1 MNFVHQFRSP
11 GENFE
16 EKFVPIF
23 FIHTHKNANTS
34 QIQVYPL
41 LCMRT
46 SKEIIS
52 KFIFQ
57 RSGQGSCI
65 GLSRRQNGWEW
76 ATNFE
81 KFVPSCAWLN
91 GSSKQIESDQTC

>member
-1 MNFVHQFRSP
+1 MNFVHQFRSL

-41 LCMRT
+41 LCVRP

-52 KFIFQ
+52 EFIFQ
-57 RSGQGSCI
+57 RSGFRCWT
-65 GLSRRQNGWEW
+65 GLTRRHNGW
-76 ATNFE
+76 E

-91 GSSKQIESDQTC
+91 GSGKQIESDQTC